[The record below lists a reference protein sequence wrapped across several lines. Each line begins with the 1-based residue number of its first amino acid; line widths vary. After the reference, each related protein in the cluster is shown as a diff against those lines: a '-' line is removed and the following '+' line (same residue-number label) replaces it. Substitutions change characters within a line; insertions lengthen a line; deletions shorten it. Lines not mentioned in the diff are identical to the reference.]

1 MRSLARGHSRCYF
14 KFLNFRQGNRKKK
27 KKKSCPTFMRV
38 SRKGREEELNKKK
51 KRVKRKHRKRTEWI
65 EEEVRKSL
73 WEDVI
78 MRAVNSKTGCERQR
92 LSC

>member
-1 MRSLARGHSRCYF
+1 
-14 KFLNFRQGNRKKK
+14 
-27 KKKSCPTFMRV
+27 MRV

-51 KRVKRKHRKRTEWI
+51 RRVKRKHRKRTEWI